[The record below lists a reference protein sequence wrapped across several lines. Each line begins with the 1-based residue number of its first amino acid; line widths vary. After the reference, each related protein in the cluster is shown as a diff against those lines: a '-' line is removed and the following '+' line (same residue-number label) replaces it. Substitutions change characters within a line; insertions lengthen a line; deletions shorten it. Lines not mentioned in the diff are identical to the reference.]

1 MSAVHIDRVHHRLR
15 SPRALSGDELQAWA
29 ALQQALDVEA
39 LADQA
44 GPDEWLLIRRL
55 DVQSRWRLDQTPTD
69 AAWTWSRAV
78 QEAAQALIQTP
89 HHPDVLRYRD
99 RREALADLIY
109 RSALGETTRQWAWQ
123 RMGWI
128 EREALPASEVLQAGW
143 RHLMQQPEWIWPL
156 VTRWVAAEAR
166 TGALTALLHALPAP
180 QWQALLTQAPVARP
194 YVQAWPRLNDDA
206 DDAQHATT
214 TDDGGPRP
222 QGPSVTAPPSTLP
235 PLAAG
240 LLRDLAARPTLAL
253 RHGDTLALLL
263 AALSWPELGSGLAVV
278 RSRLRQARQTVSTLG
293 AAWRVP
299 TSRHPEADGTHRS
312 PPSSD
317 ARTPSPAPETRMDTH
332 AHTRAD
338 THRPEPPPETPRD
351 ALLPDAPA
359 LPEASTWQPTD
370 WGGALFWLRALQAP
384 GVLAELLGPTDGLHA
399 SDSTDPVG
407 HALLA
412 LGLALGVPPGDA
424 ALRAF
429 VGGHWPEGEAQAGV
443 AETAQALVAR
453 WSAWLDEA
461 APDLLAPRLRSVC
474 QRAGRLRFE
483 PGWIELHLPID
494 AVDTRVRRL
503 GLDLDPGHLPF
514 LGCVVRIR
522 YDG

>member
-1 MSAVHIDRVHHRLR
+1 MSELHIDRVHHRLR

-55 DVQSRWRLDQTPTD
+55 DVQSHWRLDQTPTD

-78 QEAAQALIQTP
+78 QAAAQALIQIP
-89 HHPDVLRYRD
+89 HHPDVLRYSD

-128 EREALPASEVLQAGW
+128 DREALPASEVLQAGW
-143 RHLMQQPEWIWPL
+143 RHLMQQPDWVWPL

-166 TGALTALLHALPAP
+166 TGALTALLHAVPAP
-180 QWQALLTQAPVARP
+180 QWQALLFQAPVARP
-194 YVQAWPRLNDDA
+194 YVQAWQRLNA
-206 DDAQHATT
+206 DDAMFPAS
-214 TDDGGPRP
+214 TDDGGPRT
-222 QGPSVTAPPSTLP
+222 QGPVVMAASSALP
-235 PLAAG
+235 LLAAS
-240 LLRDLAARPTLAL
+240 LQRDLAARPTLAL

-263 AALSWPELGSGLAVV
+263 AALSWPEQGSGQAVV
-278 RSRLRQARQTVSTLG
+278 CSRLRQARQTVSALG
-293 AAWRVP
+293 AAWRAP
-299 TSRHPEADGTHRS
+299 TSRHPEAGGAHRS
-312 PPSSD
+312 PSSSD
-317 ARTPSPAPETRMDTH
+317 ARTSSSAPDTRMD
-332 AHTRAD
+332 TRAD
-338 THRPEPPPETPRD
+338 THPAESTPETVRD
-351 ALLPDAPA
+351 TLLPDAPA
-359 LPEASTWQPTD
+359 LPEASHWQATD
-370 WGGALFWLRALQAP
+370 WAGALFWLRALQAP
-384 GVLAELLGPTDGLHA
+384 GVLAELLGPTDGQHA

-429 VGGHWPEGEAQAGV
+429 VGGHWPEGAAQAGV
-443 AETAQALVAR
+443 AEAAQALVAR

-461 APDLLAPRLRSVC
+461 APDLPAPRLRAVC
-474 QRAGRLRFE
+474 QREGRLRFE

-522 YDG
+522 YD